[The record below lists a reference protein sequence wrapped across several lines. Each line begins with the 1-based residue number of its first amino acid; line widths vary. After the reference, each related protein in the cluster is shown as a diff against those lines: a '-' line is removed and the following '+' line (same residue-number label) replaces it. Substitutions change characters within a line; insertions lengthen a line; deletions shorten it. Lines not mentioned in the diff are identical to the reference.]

1 MAVNVALTS
10 ATSDNLSRHD
20 MIQWING
27 SLGLGLKKIEELA
40 SGAVYCQFM
49 DMLFPGKIIKM
60 ALTITRQNILEIKIN
75 QLIAFAIL
83 TNVFIAYQIG

>member
-20 MIQWING
+20 MIQWINT
-27 SLGLGLKKIEELA
+27 SLGMNHKKIEELC

-49 DMLFPGKIIKM
+49 DMLFPGKSDP
-60 ALTITRQNILEIKIN
+60 
-75 QLIAFAIL
+75 
-83 TNVFIAYQIG
+83 VFNLLNARDLPRV